1 MMSRQGWNDCS
12 GGERDS
18 VESVALRRAM
28 ASHERLRVSS
38 HSTQTLSHCAHKFDG
53 EIAIWNHND
62 GARDRRR
69 RSQIGAV
76 GERRKLPGDVPCA
89 PRKSRWNVA
98 ELSKPQAKATSATE
112 LSSAFR
118 NRRLAR
124 SNRRS
129 VT

>member
-1 MMSRQGWNDCS
+1 MSRQGWNDCS
-12 GGERDS
+12 GGGRDS
-18 VESVALRRAM
+18 VEGVALSWAM

-38 HSTQTLSHCAHKFDG
+38 HSTQILSHCAHKFD
-53 EIAIWNHND
+53 ETIAIGNHNN
-62 GARDRRR
+62 GARGRIR
-69 RSQIGAV
+69 RSQIGAL

-112 LSSAFR
+112 RSSASR